1 MNRIATVEKV
11 VVNSVMAGCLPE
23 YIPVVIASIEAM
35 LHNEFNLNGIQATT
49 NCISPLAIVR
59 GPVVEQLG
67 FNAGDNVFGGGS
79 MANAAVGR
87 AIRLVLWNIG
97 GDTLERSTGPPSA
110 IPANIPSASLR
121 TARTARGGPCTYG
134 PACRFIRSNG
144 LRLRI
149 TASYRYRLRLHPQRH
164 RYSVG
169 DC

>member
-23 YIPVVIASIEAM
+23 YITVVIASKDAM
-35 LHNEFNLNGIQATT
+35 LHNEFNLNRIQATT
-49 NCISPLAIVR
+49 NCISPLAIVS
-59 GPVVEQLG
+59 GPVFEQLG
-67 FNAGDNVFGGGS
+67 FNAGDNVFRGGFRP
-79 MANAAVGR
+79 NAAVGR

-97 GDTLERSTGPPSA
+97 GGYAGEIDRAAFGHPGKYTFCIAENSQKSPWGP
-110 IPANIPSASLR
+110 
-121 TARTARGGPCTYG
+121 YG

-164 RYSVG
+164 RYSVA

>member
-49 NCISPLAIVR
+49 NCISPLAIVS

-79 MANAAVGR
+79 RANAAVGI

-97 GDTLERSTGPPSA
+97 GGSAGEIDRATFGHPGKYTFCIAENSQDSPWGRPLHEDMACLPIHPEQRSS
-110 IPANIPSASLR
+110 PANHRIISLPAPATSSA
-121 TARTARGGPCTYG
+121 P
-134 PACRFIRSNG
+134 PIFCR
-144 LRLRI
+144 
-149 TASYRYRLRLHPQRH
+149 
-164 RYSVG
+164 
-169 DC
+169 